1 MVVLSMSGNLLAFF
15 TGTLG
20 TVPAVHIEDS
30 RMSLGMSLGC
40 NVQQGLHVT
49 PCQLTKAASEAQ
61 DPRMEYVLNLKSST
75 SWSCLGTDVA
85 PACFAG
91 GEVPAPTTQGGQVPA
106 PTTKGP
112 SQTLQG

>member
-1 MVVLSMSGNLLAFF
+1 MVVLLLFRNFAGIF

-40 NVQQGLHVT
+40 NVQQGLHGT

-61 DPRMEYVLNLKSST
+61 DPRLEYILNLKSST
-75 SWSCLGTDVA
+75 SWPCLGTDVA

-112 SQTLQG
+112 SQTLQE